1 MDEITDEVRLREWGA
16 AIAECNN
23 SGMRKREWCRLHG
36 ISEKTFYYR
45 QRLVRLAAYGMMTET
60 QEENADIRFAEL
72 TPPVSRPALPSQG
85 EGKPCAVLC
94 AGAVRIE
101 LNEGI
106 SETLLKKLIGA
117 VRDVT

>member
-1 MDEITDEVRLREWGA
+1 MDEITDEVRLREWSA

-23 SGMRKREWCRLHG
+23 SGMRKKEWCRLHG

-60 QEENADIRFAEL
+60 QQEPEGIQFAEL
-72 TPPVSRPALPSQG
+72 TPSIPDAFGQES
-85 EGKPCAVLC
+85 GKPGAVLC
-94 AGAVRIE
+94 ASGIRIE
-101 LNEGI
+101 LNESI
-106 SETLLKKLIGA
+106 SEEMLKKLIGA

>member
-1 MDEITDEVRLREWGA
+1 MDEVTGEVRLREWGA

-23 SGMRKREWCRLHG
+23 SGMRKKEWCRLHG

-60 QEENADIRFAEL
+60 RQEPEGIQFAEL
-72 TPPVSRPALPSQG
+72 THPIPEDSEQGDTRPG
-85 EGKPCAVLC
+85 AVLC
-94 AGAVRIE
+94 AGGIRIE
-101 LNEGI
+101 LNESI
-106 SETLLKKLIGA
+106 SEDMLKKLIGA

>member
-23 SGMRKREWCRLHG
+23 SGMRKKEWCRLHG

-45 QRLVRLAAYGMMTET
+45 QRLVRLAAYGMMAEAGPKTE
-60 QEENADIRFAEL
+60 EIRFAEL
-72 TPPVSRPALPSQG
+72 TPPAPCPALPSPC
-85 EGKPCAVLC
+85 EGKPGAVLY
-94 AGAVRIE
+94 AGTIRIE

>member
-60 QEENADIRFAEL
+60 RQEPAGIQFAEL
-72 TPPVSRPALPSQG
+72 TPSVRRLVDGKAGSRAQF
-85 EGKPCAVLC
+85 CAR
-94 AGAVRIE
+94 AGSAS
-101 LNEGI
+101 N
-106 SETLLKKLIGA
+106 
-117 VRDVT
+117 

>member
-23 SGMRKREWCRLHG
+23 SGMRKKEWCRLHG
-36 ISEKTFYYR
+36 ISEKTYYYR

-60 QEENADIRFAEL
+60 RQEPAGIQFAEL
-72 TPPVSRPALPSQG
+72 TPSVPEACGRES
-85 EGKPCAVLC
+85 GKPGAVLC
-94 AGAVRIE
+94 AGRIRIE
-101 LNEGI
+101 LNESI
-106 SETLLKKLIGA
+106 SEDMLKKLIGA

>member
-23 SGMRKREWCRLHG
+23 SGMRKKEWCRLHG

-45 QRLVRLAAYGMMTET
+45 QRLVRLAAYGMMTEAQ
-60 QEENADIRFAEL
+60 QEPEKIQFAEL
-72 TPPVSRPALPSQG
+72 TPAVTNTSGQESGRPG
-85 EGKPCAVLC
+85 AVLC
-94 AGAVRIE
+94 ASGIRIE
-101 LNEGI
+101 LDENI
-106 SETLLKKLIGA
+106 SEDMLKKLIGA

>member
-23 SGMRKREWCRLHG
+23 SGMRKKEWCRLHG

-45 QRLVRLAAYGMMTET
+45 QRLVRLAAYGMMTEA
-60 QEENADIRFAEL
+60 QEEKADIRFAEL
-72 TPPVSRPALPSQG
+72 TPAESRPALPAPC
-85 EGKPCAVLC
+85 EGKPGAVLRI
-94 AGAVRIE
+94 GTIRIE

-106 SETLLKKLIGA
+106 SETMLKKLIGA

>member
-23 SGMRKREWCRLHG
+23 SGMRKKEGCRLHG

-45 QRLVRLAAYGMMTET
+45 QRLVRLAAYGMMTEA
-60 QEENADIRFAEL
+60 QEEKTDIRFAEL
-72 TPPVSRPALPSQG
+72 TPPVSCAALPAPG
-85 EGKPCAVLC
+85 EGKPCAVLY
-94 AGAVRIE
+94 AGTVRIE

-106 SETLLKKLIGA
+106 SEALLKKLIGA

>member
-1 MDEITDEVRLREWGA
+1 MEEITDEVRLREWSA

-23 SGMRKREWCRLHG
+23 SGMRKKEWCRLHG

-60 QEENADIRFAEL
+60 QQEPEGIRFAEL
-72 TPPVSRPALPSQG
+72 TPAVTNTFGQ
-85 EGKPCAVLC
+85 EGKKPAAVLC
-94 AGAVRIE
+94 AGGIRIE
-101 LNEGI
+101 LHESI
-106 SETLLKKLIGA
+106 AEDMLKKLIGA